1 MTRADHLAAHR
12 SSRLD
17 STRPPGSA
25 LWVAPAMS
33 AAADSEPDVV
43 EAGMPVRQARE
54 VAEARRPR
62 DEHAMESRPWCSVA
76 ALFVGARR
84 YTRRTSPRSSRSTA
98 GQAPGSTRP
107 NRERTRRPN
116 GDLLLATDSKVTVR
130 VSRALQRHI
139 GGAIRSGDTTSLI
152 DDVPRRCAPR
162 AAPRRPQPAQQRPP
176 SPASPSHG
184 RADAAVVRS
193 VRRLAG
199 RRPHQGRAH
208 RSPPARRRGHRPGAR
223 PATRTTDSPVTRVG
237 DSRDAPDRWFA
248 GRPGA
253 VLGHG
258 TCRELTGS
266 RSESWSEV
274 EEMVEAVPS
283 LGNRKP

>member
-43 EAGMPVRQARE
+43 EAEMPVRQARE

-162 AAPRRPQPAQQRPP
+162 AAPRRPQPAQQRPHRRLLQ
-176 SPASPSHG
+176 AT
-184 RADAAVVRS
+184 AALTPLSCVRS
-193 VRRLAG
+193 VAWPDDVSTKVALLAIHLLAAAVIVPVLVRHAHDRLARHASSRLPRCTG
-199 RRPHQGRAH
+199 QVVRRQTRCGV
-208 RSPPARRRGHRPGAR
+208 GAR
-223 PATRTTDSPVTRVG
+223 Q
-237 DSRDAPDRWFA
+237 
-248 GRPGA
+248 
-253 VLGHG
+253 
-258 TCRELTGS
+258 
-266 RSESWSEV
+266 
-274 EEMVEAVPS
+274 VP
-283 LGNRKP
+283 